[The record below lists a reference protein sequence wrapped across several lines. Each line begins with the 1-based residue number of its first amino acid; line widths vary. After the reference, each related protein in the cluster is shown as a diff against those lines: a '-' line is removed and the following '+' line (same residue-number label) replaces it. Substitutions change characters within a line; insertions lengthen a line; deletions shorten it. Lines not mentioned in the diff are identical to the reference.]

1 MSVSFLLLLSSFACY
16 STYCAMQVTVH
27 VQHMHTHTY
36 CHTGC
41 THTHT
46 QCVRVAGHLEQSQ
59 CLSTVLHTVHVVYS
73 TLECTHTCMTYIRTR
88 YIQCTQGTWCVC
100 GWLPGTVPCAC
111 AQFLRGTR
119 LCDRTP
125 PPAGT
130 RPGPGDRS
138 EVTSNTPWHCEI

>member
-1 MSVSFLLLLSSFACY
+1 MSVSFLLLLSSFVCY

-36 CHTGC
+36 CHTVC

-73 TLECTHTCMTYIRTR
+73 ALDSTHTCMTYIRAR
-88 YIQCTQGTWCVC
+88 YIQCTQGTWCVWVATWNSPMC
-100 GWLPGTVPCAC
+100 LCTVSERYMIVPSDTATSRNPSR
-111 AQFLRGTR
+111 AWREVRG
-119 LCDRTP
+119 
-125 PPAGT
+125 
-130 RPGPGDRS
+130 
-138 EVTSNTPWHCEI
+138 HQ